1 MKAHIQILSQNRM
14 VTTNATVL
22 RDGDVGAHPNRQ
34 TIQQRADPDC
44 TFPTVRSVEEKSL
57 KHCGKAKPGDGPSN
71 RWLTPRGL
79 LHGLAR
85 RRVQC
90 LFLTGML
97 LFSASTADAHEF
109 ITTKITWAREISR
122 VFNRRCISCHQ
133 NGGPAFNLGAYE
145 QVRPWAEAI
154 KQEVLERRM
163 PPWGAI
169 KGFGDFRDE
178 DGLTEMEIA
187 VISSWVEGGAPRGDL
202 TLLPRQIKTD
212 AQPSRPPKTGEILLA
227 SGSLT
232 LERTIK
238 VAAVRPEVVPEG
250 ASLRLVA
257 ESRNGAVEPL
267 IWLYGYTSRFRR
279 TYYFKVPLS
288 FGAGTRIRIQPAIG
302 SVSLLLVGG

>member
-1 MKAHIQILSQNRM
+1 MKAPMQIQSQNPT
-14 VTTNATVL
+14 VTTIATIR
-22 RDGDVGAHPNRQ
+22 RDGDVPGSHPNRENRQQ
-34 TIQQRADPDC
+34 TADHRC
-44 TFPTVRSVEEKSL
+44 TFPRLRSAGKRSVT
-57 KHCGKAKPGDGPSN
+57 HCGKGKRSN
-71 RWLTPRGL
+71 VTSNSQW
-79 LHGLAR
+79 AR
-85 RRVQC
+85 C
-90 LFLTGML
+90 LFLLGIL
-97 LFSASTADAHEF
+97 LFWVPVADAHEI

-122 VFNRRCISCHQ
+122 VFNRRCRSCHRS
-133 NGGPAFNLGAYE
+133 GGPAFDLGAYE
-145 QVRPWAEAI
+145 QARPWAEAI

-202 TLLPRQIKTD
+202 SLLPKPMKANERST
-212 AQPSRPPKTGEILLA
+212 PPKTGEILLA

-238 VAAVRPEVVPEG
+238 VAAVRPEAVPEG

-257 ESRNGAVEPL
+257 ERPNGAVEPL
-267 IWLYGYTSRFRR
+267 IWLYGYASRFRR
-279 TYYFKVPLS
+279 TYHFKAPMS

-302 SVSLLLVGG
+302 SVSLLLLGG